1 MNSDAF
7 FSRLRSYPWVYH
19 MTGPSY
25 SSSSGPE
32 LDGGSPRIASGRQW
46 LAIGGTW
53 LLYWLIYTALMVLLP
68 RYHKSGSSWSWVS
81 GAQVLAMALFWTLA
95 TPLVFSL
102 ARRLR
107 PDHVGWPRALALH
120 LVSAFV
126 LAVGV
131 TPIRVWI
138 LHLTMPDA
146 PVPILRPFF
155 YYLDYNVITYGM
167 LAIVGTAFDRYRE
180 YTVSRRRTLV
190 LLTQLAEARLQF
202 LQRQL
207 QPHFLFNALNTVA
220 ELARESPAM
229 ARRTLLNLSRLL
241 RSAIEYADSP
251 EVTLREELATLEPFL
266 EIQRQRFSDSLDIS
280 CDVSPDALDARV
292 PPMLLQPLIENAVRH
307 GRAGR
312 GERGRVV
319 VIARATSSRLL
330 LRVEDDGARWS
341 TGSTSTRSRGGHG
354 IGLRNT
360 SERLAQ
366 LYGSDHTFALRQEG
380 DGTTVVE
387 LDLPYRS
394 APVEPQTPLGV
405 SQPPDVLHG
414 RVQLGPM
421 PGEFCATVPLEEG
434 AEMPAELI
442 AESDESEA
450 RPAPRLS
457 RRAWGFVALAWA
469 ATGVYWLGQDWVVE
483 RLRTG
488 KPVPW
493 TMGMV
498 DLVSAVVWLA
508 LTPVVLWLARAVRLQ
523 RGRLLLAITFHLVAA
538 VLVGALHLWIC
549 FSVGVDDRELLLQ
562 VNVNP
567 FTLDLCIYFALL
579 AWSHARDFTAWYE
592 ARGIAAARTE
602 TAIARSRVDAT
613 AIALHTQFLLS
624 VLSSAASM
632 AVVDPARTERV
643 VERLGDLLRTVLR
656 SVGLGVRT
664 VRDEVMLL
672 ECCLDVQTELT
683 GTAIEVHTTVD
694 EACMGAYVPPGIVH
708 AVMDYILA
716 RALAAPT
723 SPLRVDVAPAGHRHS
738 REIMFRITPLAH
750 AVPMQGRRAS
760 LGHVG

>member
-1 MNSDAF
+1 
-7 FSRLRSYPWVYH
+7 
-19 MTGPSY
+19 MTAPSY
-25 SSSSGPE
+25 SSQAGGPE
-32 LDGGSPRIASGRQW
+32 SDAGLQRIASGRQL
-46 LAIGGTW
+46 LAIGGAW
-53 LLYWLIYTALMVLLP
+53 LMYWLIYSLLLVALPQYTKKGM
-68 RYHKSGSSWSWVS
+68 SWNWIS
-81 GAQVLAMALFWTLA
+81 GAHVLAMALFWTLA
-95 TPLVFSL
+95 TPFVFSL

-107 PDHVGWPRALALH
+107 PDRVGWPRALALH
-120 LVSAFV
+120 LLSAFV

-131 TPIRVWI
+131 TPIRLW
-138 LHLTMPDA
+138 LMHLTMPDS

-155 YYLDYNVITYGM
+155 FYLDYNFITYGM

-241 RSAIEYADSP
+241 RSAIDYADSP

-266 EIQRQRFSDSLDIS
+266 EIQRQRFSESLDIS
-280 CDVSPDALDARV
+280 CDVSLDALDARV

-319 VIARATSSRLL
+319 VIARAARGRLQ

-341 TGSTSTRSRGGHG
+341 TGTSTARPRGGHG

-360 SERLAQ
+360 SERMTQ
-366 LYGSDHTFALRQEG
+366 LYGSDHIFALRQEA
-380 DGTTVVE
+380 DGTTIVE
-387 LDLPYRS
+387 LDLPFRS

-405 SQPPDVLHG
+405 SQAPDVLHG

-421 PGEFCATVPLEEG
+421 PGEFCATVPLEESAG
-434 AEMPAELI
+434 TSAEILP
-442 AESDESEA
+442 ESDESEA
-450 RPAPRLS
+450 QPAPRLS
-457 RRAWGFVALAWA
+457 KRAWGFVALTWG
-469 ATGVYWLGQDWVVE
+469 ATGVYWLGQDWIVE
-483 RLRTG
+483 CLRTG
-488 KPVPW
+488 KPTPW
-493 TMGMV
+493 HLGMV
-498 DLVSAVVWLA
+498 DFVSAMVWLA
-508 LTPVVLWLARAVRLQ
+508 LTPIVLWLARAVRLQ
-523 RGRLLLAITFHLVAA
+523 RGRVLLALTFHLVAA
-538 VLVGALHLWIC
+538 VLVAALHLWIC
-549 FSVGVDDRELLLQ
+549 FSVGVDDRKLLLE

-602 TAIARSRVDAT
+602 AAIARSRVDAT
-613 AIALHTQFLLS
+613 AIALHTPFLLS

-656 SVGLGVRT
+656 SVGQGVRT
-664 VRDEVMLL
+664 VRDEVLLL
-672 ECCLDVQTELT
+672 ECCLDVQTEIT
-683 GTAIEVHTTVD
+683 GTAIEVHSTVG
-694 EACMGAYVPPGIVH
+694 EECMGAYVPPGIVH

-723 SPLRVDVAPAGHRHS
+723 SPLRVDVEPAGRRHA
-738 REIMFRITPLAH
+738 REIVFRITPLAH
-750 AVPMQGRRAS
+750 VAPMRGRRAS

>member
-1 MNSDAF
+1 MDSDASL
-7 FSRLRSYPWVYH
+7 SRLRAYQ
-19 MTGPSY
+19 MTGPSH
-25 SSSSGPE
+25 SSQPGPE
-32 LDGGSPRIASGRQW
+32 LDAGSPRIASGPQW
-46 LAIGGTW
+46 LAIGGAW
-53 LLYWLIYTALMVLLP
+53 LLYWLIYTLLLVLLP
-68 RYHKSGSSWSWVS
+68 AYGKTGLSWNWVR
-81 GAQVLAMALFWTLA
+81 GASVLAMGLFWTLA

-120 LVSAFV
+120 LVSALV

-131 TPIRVWI
+131 TPIRLWI
-138 LHLTMPDA
+138 MHLLMPNE

-155 YYLDYNVITYGM
+155 FYLDYNVITYGM

-241 RSAIEYADSP
+241 RSAIDYADSP

-266 EIQRQRFSDSLDIS
+266 EIQRQRFSESLDIS
-280 CDVSPDALDARV
+280 CDVAPDALDARV

-330 LRVEDDGARWS
+330 LRVEDDGARGS
-341 TGSTSTRSRGGHG
+341 AGSTSTRSRGGHG

-366 LYGSDHTFALRQEG
+366 LYGSDHTFALRQES
-380 DGTTVVE
+380 DGTTMVE
-387 LDLPYRS
+387 LDLPFRS
-394 APVEPQTPLGV
+394 APIEPQTPLGV
-405 SQPPDVLHG
+405 TQVPDVLHG

-434 AEMPAELI
+434 AELPAELTV
-442 AESDESEA
+442 ESDESEA

-457 RRAWGFVALAWA
+457 RQAWVFVALAWA
-469 ATGVYWLGQDWVVE
+469 ATGVYWLGQDWLVE

-523 RGRLLLAITFHLVAA
+523 RGRLLLALTFHLVAA

-549 FSVGVDDRELLLQ
+549 FSVGVDDRALLLQ

-579 AWSHARDFTAWYE
+579 AWSHARDFTSWYE

-602 TAIARSRVDAT
+602 AAIARSRVDAT
-613 AIALHTQFLLS
+613 AIALHTPFLLS

-643 VERLGDLLRTVLR
+643 AERLGDLLRTVLR
-656 SVGLGVRT
+656 SVGQGVRT
-664 VRDEVMLL
+664 VRDEVLLL
-672 ECCLDVQTELT
+672 ECCLGVQTELT

-723 SPLRVDVAPAGHRHS
+723 ASLRVDVAPAGRRHS

-750 AVPMQGRRAS
+750 AIPMQGRRAS

>member
-1 MNSDAF
+1 
-7 FSRLRSYPWVYH
+7 

-25 SSSSGPE
+25 SSQPGRE
-32 LDGGSPRIASGRQW
+32 LDAGSPRIASGRQW
-46 LAIGGTW
+46 LAIGGAW
-53 LLYWLIYTALMVLLP
+53 LLYWLIYSLLDVVLP
-68 RYHKSGSSWSWVS
+68 RYHKSGASWSWVS

-120 LVSAFV
+120 LVSAVV

-131 TPIRVWI
+131 TPIRLWI
-138 LHLTMPDA
+138 LHLTMPDD

-155 YYLDYNVITYGM
+155 FYLDYNVITYGM

-241 RSAIEYADSP
+241 RTAIDYADSP

-312 GERGRVV
+312 GERGRVAV
-319 VIARATSSRLL
+319 VARGARGRLL

-341 TGSTSTRSRGGHG
+341 AGTSSTRSRGGHG

-366 LYGSDHTFALRQEG
+366 LYGPDHTFALRQES
-380 DGTTVVE
+380 DGTTIVE

-405 SQPPDVLHG
+405 SPVPDVLHG
-414 RVQLGPM
+414 RVQLGPA

-434 AEMPAELI
+434 AERSTDLI
-442 AESDESEA
+442 AASDDSEA

-457 RRAWGFVALAWA
+457 RQAWGFVALAWG
-469 ATGVYWLGQDWVVE
+469 ATGVYWLGQDWLVE

-488 KPVPW
+488 KPTPW
-493 TMGMV
+493 NLGMV

-508 LTPVVLWLARAVRLQ
+508 LTPVVLWFARAVRLQ
-523 RGRLLLAITFHLVAA
+523 RGQLLVALSFHLVAA

-549 FSVGVDDRELLLQ
+549 FSVGVDDRELLLA

-592 ARGIAAARTE
+592 ARGLAAARTE
-602 TAIARSRVDAT
+602 AAIGRSRVDAT
-613 AIALHTQFLLS
+613 AIALHTPFLLS

-656 SVGLGVRT
+656 SVGQGVRT
-664 VRDEVMLL
+664 VRDEVTLL

-683 GTAIEVHTTVD
+683 GTAIEVHTSVD
-694 EACMGAYVPPGIVH
+694 DACMGAYVPPGIVH

-716 RALAAPT
+716 RTLAAPT
-723 SPLRVDVAPAGHRHS
+723 SPLRVDVAPAGRRHS
-738 REIMFRITPLAH
+738 REIVFRITPLAH
-750 AVPMQGRRAS
+750 AAPMSGRRAS